1 MCSVDFCTSFHLIMW
16 TFYCVCC
23 ACSVLSDSLRHDG
36 PQPTRL
42 LCQWDSP
49 GKDTRVH
56 CHALLEG
63 IFLTQGSS
71 LHLLHLLHWEVGCL
85 PHGTFYHPLLKFSFE
100 MQSYRRPIRKN
111 KYRGHILIQLL
122 EQRKAV
128 PSKLKMLDFQREML
142 VLG

>member
-1 MCSVDFCTSFHLIMW
+1 MDVLL
-16 TFYCVCC
+16 
-23 ACSVLSDSLRHDG
+23 SVLYTLSPVCHSL
-36 PQPTRL
+36 
-42 LCQWDSP
+42 SP
-49 GKDTRVH
+49 RTA
-56 CHALLEG
+56 ALQAPLSVG
-63 IFLTQGSS
+63 LSRKGHYSGLPCPPPGGLPTQGLD

-85 PHGTFYHPLLKFSFE
+85 PLCHLEHYYPLLKFSFE

-142 VLG
+142 VLV

>member
-1 MCSVDFCTSFHLIMW
+1 
-16 TFYCVCC
+16 
-23 ACSVLSDSLRHDG
+23 
-36 PQPTRL
+36 
-42 LCQWDSP
+42 
-49 GKDTRVH
+49 
-56 CHALLEG
+56 
-63 IFLTQGSS
+63 
-71 LHLLHLLHWEVGCL
+71 
-85 PHGTFYHPLLKFSFE
+85 